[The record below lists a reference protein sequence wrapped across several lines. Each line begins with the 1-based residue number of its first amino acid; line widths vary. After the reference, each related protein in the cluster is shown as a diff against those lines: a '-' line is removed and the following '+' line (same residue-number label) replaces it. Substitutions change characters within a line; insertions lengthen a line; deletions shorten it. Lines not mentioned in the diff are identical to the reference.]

1 MGVPLSANKPACC
14 QRLKVYKTV
23 AMTPDD
29 SGDDAFI
36 IRDPSGLTG
45 GLSPRHSLDKR
56 GQEIE
61 LIRCYRNAIYA
72 RPIWFGRAE
81 DPISRWTRVYLFR
94 IIRIVDSSVDQ
105 LANHRFQLIDLW
117 NLATRWDV
125 NRQDTTGEKGEGGTM
140 NRWSRGFPNISRS
153 LVYRLMHGMELWKC
167 TTSFENYLKK
177 NE

>member
-1 MGVPLSANKPACC
+1 MRFSTKSALIIRPDALICGHLRVSVHNTMGVPLSTNKPACC
-14 QRLKVYKTV
+14 HWLKMYKTA

-72 RPIWFGRAE
+72 RLIWFGRAE
-81 DPISRWTRVYLFR
+81 DPISRWTRARVSLSDHPYRWFFSRPAGQPSIPINWFMKSCHAMGRESARYDRGKRGGRYNESLITR
-94 IIRIVDSSVDQ
+94 I
-105 LANHRFQLIDLW
+105 
-117 NLATRWDV
+117 
-125 NRQDTTGEKGEGGTM
+125 
-140 NRWSRGFPNISRS
+140 P
-153 LVYRLMHGMELWKC
+153 
-167 TTSFENYLKK
+167 
-177 NE
+177 